1 MTANA
6 TDPPL
11 ASQGR
16 RLAGAVLDVLI
27 FVLTL
32 GIGWVIWYLVA
43 ARGGQ
48 SPAKRLLGTRVI
60 REDGAVA
67 SLSWMLIR
75 DLAVRVIALRRGQP
89 RVGGR
94 ARRGGGRGDLRA
106 RLRRGGAVV
115 RVGREPPVPLG
126 QDRADARRV
135 RPARPRQRLSGPP
148 RDPARSPGI
157 RWDPL
162 GASAYTCSDSTP
174 NLAEPVGEQRGRA
187 APVQPRASDLPPVF
201 VPLPKLEL
209 GWVRAVPA

>member
-16 RLAGAVLDVLI
+16 RLAGAVLDGLI

-75 DLAVRVIALRRGQP
+75 DLAVRVIAFGAVN
-89 RVGGR
+89 RVLVAVLGEE
-94 ARRGGGRGDLRA
+94 A
-106 RLRRGGAVV
+106 GGAIYGLAFVV
-115 RVGREPPVPLG
+115 AALWCVWDANRQCLWDKIVRTRVVYG
-126 QDRADARRV
+126 QR
-135 RPARPRQRLSGPP
+135 GP
-148 RDPARSPGI
+148 
-157 RWDPL
+157 
-162 GASAYTCSDSTP
+162 ASA
-174 NLAEPVGEQRGRA
+174 
-187 APVQPRASDLPPVF
+187 
-201 VPLPKLEL
+201 
-209 GWVRAVPA
+209 

>member
-75 DLAVRVIALRRGQP
+75 DLAVRVIAFGAVNGVLVAVLGTE
-89 RVGGR
+89 
-94 ARRGGGRGDLRA
+94 A
-106 RLRRGGAVV
+106 GGAIYGLAFVV
-115 RVGREPPVPLG
+115 AALWWRVGREPPVPLG

-135 RPARPRQRLSGPP
+135 RLARPRQRLSGPP

-174 NLAEPVGEQRGRA
+174 NLAEPVGEQRGKA
-187 APVQPRASDLPPVF
+187 APVPAASQ
-201 VPLPKLEL
+201 
-209 GWVRAVPA
+209 